1 MQRKSVIKTKKAEK
15 EKETLT
21 KEGFL
26 KMLDKVILTV
36 KPSKSPAKGKSKTS
50 E

>member
-1 MQRKSVIKTKKAEK
+1 MKNKKIAKKTHNK
-15 EKETLT
+15 ENRETLT
-21 KEGFL
+21 REGFL

-36 KPSKSPAKGKSKTS
+36 KPSKSPARGKSKTS